1 MTKEEKI
8 VLALSLIEQTKS
20 DLAAIAAQVDKSL
33 VTRMATNLEMV
44 ADLVTGK
51 YNGEEA
57 QTA

>member
-33 VTRMATNLEMV
+33 VTRMTTNLEMV